1 MEGKGLAMALGE
13 RTRRLLESGEQT
25 RKPLVWEE
33 QTRKRRW
40 AGAVLSHI

>member
-1 MEGKGLAMALGE
+1 MEGKGLAMASGE
-13 RTRRLLESGEQT
+13 RARRLLEPGEQT